1 VINKFIAA
9 SGETPTAEAVKKLR
23 DMVRDTYSDV
33 LARFDLE
40 EYVKFADS
48 TDSRIGELSNT
59 VDSLDDAMSHLAGT
73 LGSAQKDLTTLDK
86 ILFGTTYDN
95 TAPIPGIDA
104 ATEQL
109 QSVTDAIEATRS
121 AFESTMTNLEAY
133 ADSLQGPI
141 GAFHQLAEAMAL
153 VAGITL
159 PTTGTVAPTIP
170 MPSLLQT
177 PDGLNERMQRPVSEE
192 YNPRGY
198 YDGQAVSG
206 YTNLPPG
213 MFGHATVIGVYDAV
227 LDRVIR
233 EEDEMS
239 DRLKARMAEIK
250 AMRDSE
256 DEYRQVTTMPVP
268 PITEFNAELKAR
280 LAEYAAAFA
289 SSIQTVG
296 INGAQTN
303 VTMYNQIPITITI
316 NDAQDM
322 NTADLAEQVE
332 EAVGRAIRA
341 SGGSYISSPAG
352 SISG

>member
-1 VINKFIAA
+1 
-9 SGETPTAEAVKKLR
+9 
-23 DMVRDTYSDV
+23 MVRDTYADV

-48 TDSRIGELSNT
+48 TDSRIGDLSNT

-86 ILFGTTYDN
+86 ILFGTTYN
-95 TAPIPGIDA
+95 STAPIPGIDA

-170 MPSLLQT
+170 MRSLLQT
-177 PDGLNERMQRPVSEE
+177 PDGLEERMQRPVSEK

-198 YDGQAVSG
+198 YDGQGVSG
-206 YTNLPPG
+206 HTNLPPG
-213 MFGHATVIGVYDAV
+213 MVGHAMLLGVYDAV

-239 DRLKARMAEIK
+239 DRLKARLKELEAIRFLGSEEP
-250 AMRDSE
+250 E
-256 DEYRQVTTMPVP
+256 DEYRQVTAMPVP

-296 INGAQTN
+296 INGAQTT

-341 SGGSYISSPAG
+341 SGGSYISSPTG